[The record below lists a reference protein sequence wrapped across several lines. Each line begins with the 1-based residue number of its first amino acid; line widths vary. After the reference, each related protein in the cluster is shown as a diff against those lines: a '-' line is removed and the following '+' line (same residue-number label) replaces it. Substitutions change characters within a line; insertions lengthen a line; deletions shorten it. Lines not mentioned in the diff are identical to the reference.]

1 MTRLE
6 KAFEEASKLSPQEQ
20 DLLAT
25 WILEELASEDRWR
38 EMFARSADKLA
49 QLAGEALEEYRAGR
63 TRELDPD
70 KL

>member
-1 MTRLE
+1 MTKLE

-25 WILEELASEDRWR
+25 WILEEIASEDRWR
-38 EMFARSADKLA
+38 EMFAKSPDKLA
-49 QLAGEALEEYRAGR
+49 QLANEALEEYRAGR
-63 TRELDPD
+63 TQELDPD

>member
-1 MTRLE
+1 MTKLE

-38 EMFARSADKLA
+38 ELFAKSADKLS
-49 QLAGEALEEYRAGR
+49 QLANEALEEYRSGR
-63 TRELDPD
+63 TQELDPD

>member
-1 MTRLE
+1 MTKLE

-38 EMFARSADKLA
+38 ELFAKSQDKLSW
-49 QLAGEALEEYRAGR
+49 LANEALEEYQSGR
-63 TRELDPD
+63 TQELEPD
-70 KL
+70 KI